1 MVLKNYFD
9 FGSNQK
15 HKQKVLFTEA
25 IAIISSNIS
34 VEIEIPF

>member
-1 MVLKNYFD
+1 MKKYFD

-15 HKQKVLFTEA
+15 HKEKVLFSEA